1 MKKKYLI
8 ILIILICKSIAFGQ
22 SATEI
27 AKKAIQSTVS
37 IVALDNT
44 SQPLGF
50 GSGFIIEDELIATN
64 VHVIEGC
71 SSAYVLVNGQEKK
84 YKIDGYLS
92 IDKSNDLVI
101 LKVSGLKQKSINLN
115 QGNIPEIGEKIYAI
129 GNPKGFNGTF
139 SEGIISGIR
148 NFDKNQVLQITAPIS
163 PGSSG
168 GPVLNQKGEV
178 VGVAFATY
186 SEGQN
191 LNFAIPVEYLLS
203 LINNKGILTS
213 ISTVKKPI
221 KPIRNNA
228 IKPNIKEGITI
239 RNIVPCFNDCA
250 PKMVSFSIKNN
261 LPYSVSNVRL
271 LILVYDKTG
280 TIVDYNENTYIN
292 GYNNDYEWPKEIK
305 PFLAKTIGFSNETE
319 IEGESGYVVKV
330 RILDFKIIEE

>member
-1 MKKKYLI
+1 MKKNLL
-8 ILIILICKSIAFGQ
+8 ILIVLFCTSFAFGQ

-27 AKKAIQSTVS
+27 AKNAIQSTVS

-64 VHVIEGC
+64 VHVIEGS

-92 IDKSNDLVI
+92 IDKANDLVI
-101 LKVSGLKQKSINLN
+101 LKVSGLKQKSMTLN

-168 GPVLNQKGEV
+168 GPVLNLKGEV

-191 LNFAIPVEYLLS
+191 LNFAIPVEYLLA
-203 LINNKGILTS
+203 LKNNLGILTPV
-213 ISTVKKPI
+213 STVKKPI
-221 KPIRNNA
+221 KSTKTNA
-228 IKPNIKEGITI
+228 VKPNIKEGVII
-239 RNIVPCFNDCA
+239 RNLEWGCWASYSFN
-250 PKMVSFSIKNN
+250 FSIKNN
-261 LPYSVSNVRL
+261 LPVSVSHIKV
-271 LILVYDKTG
+271 LILVYDTTG
-280 TIVDYNENTYIN
+280 VIVNYYENTYFSGSREDIV
-292 GYNNDYEWPKEIK
+292 IK
-305 PFLAKTIGFSNETE
+305 PFLAKTIGCINTLFED
-319 IEGESGYVVKV
+319 GFKKGYVLKA

>member
-1 MKKKYLI
+1 MKKNLL
-8 ILIILICKSIAFGQ
+8 ILIVLFSTSFAFGQ

-27 AKKAIQSTVS
+27 AKNAIQSTVS

-64 VHVIEGC
+64 VHVIEGS

-92 IDKSNDLVI
+92 IDKANDLVI
-101 LKVSGLKQKSINLN
+101 LKVSGLKQKSMTLN

-148 NFDKNQVLQITAPIS
+148 NFDNNQVLQITAPIS

-168 GPVLNQKGEV
+168 GPVLNLKGEV

-191 LNFAIPVEYLLS
+191 LNFAIPVEYLLA
-203 LINNKGILTS
+203 LKNNLGILTPV
-213 ISTVKKPI
+213 STVKKPI
-221 KPIRNNA
+221 KSIKTNA
-228 IKPNIKEGITI
+228 IKPNIKEGVII
-239 RNIVPCFNDCA
+239 RNLEWGCWASYSFN
-250 PKMVSFSIKNN
+250 FSIKNN
-261 LPYSVSNVRL
+261 LPVSVSHVKV
-271 LILVYDKTG
+271 LILVYDTTG
-280 TIVDYNENTYIN
+280 VIVNYYENTYFSGSREDIV
-292 GYNNDYEWPKEIK
+292 IK
-305 PFLAKTIGFSNETE
+305 PFLAKTIGCINTLFQDSFKK
-319 IEGESGYVVKV
+319 GYVLKA

>member
-1 MKKKYLI
+1 MKKNLL
-8 ILIILICKSIAFGQ
+8 ILIVLFSTSFAFGQ

-27 AKKAIQSTVS
+27 AKNAIQSTVS
-37 IVALDNT
+37 IVALDNA

-64 VHVIEGC
+64 VHVIEGS

-92 IDKSNDLVI
+92 IDKANDLVI
-101 LKVSGLKQKSINLN
+101 LKVSGLKQKSLTLN

-168 GPVLNQKGEV
+168 GPVLNLKGEV

-191 LNFAIPVEYLLS
+191 LNFAIPVEYLLA
-203 LINNKGILTS
+203 LKNNLGILTPV
-213 ISTVKKPI
+213 STVKKPI
-221 KPIRNNA
+221 KSTKTNA
-228 IKPNIKEGITI
+228 VKPNIKEGVII
-239 RNIVPCFNDCA
+239 RNLEWGCWASYSFN
-250 PKMVSFSIKNN
+250 FSIKNN
-261 LPYSVSNVRL
+261 LPVSVSHIKV
-271 LILVYDKTG
+271 LILVYDTTG
-280 TIVDYNENTYIN
+280 VIVNYYENTYFSGSREDIV
-292 GYNNDYEWPKEIK
+292 IK
-305 PFLAKTIGFSNETE
+305 PFLAKTIGCINTLFEDSFKK
-319 IEGESGYVVKV
+319 GYVLKA

>member
-1 MKKKYLI
+1 MKKNYLL
-8 ILIILICKSIAFGQ
+8 ILTVLLSSSFAFSQ

-27 AKKAIQSTVS
+27 AKNAIQSTVS

-64 VHVIEGC
+64 VHVIEGS

-101 LKVSGLKQKSINLN
+101 LKVSGLKHKSMILN
-115 QGNIPEIGEKIYAI
+115 KGNIPEIGEKIYAI

-168 GPVLNQKGEV
+168 GPVVNLKGEV

-191 LNFAIPVEYLLS
+191 LNFAIPVEYLSALM
-203 LINNKGILTS
+203 NNLGVLTPV
-213 ISTVKKPI
+213 STVKKPL
-221 KPIRNNA
+221 KSTKTNV
-228 IKPNIKEGITI
+228 IKPNIKEGVII
-239 RNIVPCFNDCA
+239 RNLAWGCSHEFSFN
-250 PKMVSFSIKNN
+250 FSIKNN
-261 LPYSVSNVRL
+261 LPVSVSGIKV
-271 LILVYDKTG
+271 LILVYDNTG
-280 TIVDYNENTYIN
+280 VIVNYYEDTYFSGYRKDN
-292 GYNNDYEWPKEIK
+292 GIK
-305 PFLAKTIGFSNETE
+305 PFLAKTIECNHTIFMDSFKK
-319 IEGESGYVVKV
+319 GYVLKA
-330 RILDFKIIEE
+330 RILDFTLEDE